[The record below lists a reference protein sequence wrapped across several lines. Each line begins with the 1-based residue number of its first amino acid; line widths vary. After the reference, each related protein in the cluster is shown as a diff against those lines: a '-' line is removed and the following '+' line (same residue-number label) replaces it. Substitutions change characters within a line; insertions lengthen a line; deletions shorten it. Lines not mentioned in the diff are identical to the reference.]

1 MKDLEEDASS
11 REDGRRLTFESE
23 FFWGPVLRSDP
34 SIRPKHFGART
45 SADARDH
52 VAPPSQVSQGAQELR
67 RGDRAREGCDQLL
80 PGTSRP
86 APNTRRPESV
96 AFHCSAGTHT
106 QTQPCT
112 SGRHP
117 CPRAAVASRSFA
129 RSRRR
134 RAERVRSG
142 DDDVA
147 SGGGARIVHRRRG
160 ARAVLHVADAPVI
173 EMNARS
179 ASNSTPEHRSE
190 DPDLTPPFPRP
201 YPIQTQSCKRSRLK
215 RFFSPGRAC
224 CSDCLKVR
232 ARPTRPAPPRPPARP
247 TAHFSLVR
255 WFGPAHLFVR

>member
-1 MKDLEEDASS
+1 MNQQDT
-11 REDGRRLTFESE
+11 RRRLIVTTPLVQ
-23 FFWGPVLRSDP
+23 GRS
-34 SIRPKHFGART
+34 T
-45 SADARDH
+45 SGR
-52 VAPPSQVSQGAQELR
+52 APPRTRETMSPPHRKFPKALKNCAEVIELGKDAISYCLVRRAPRQTLAAPSRSHLIAQR
-67 RGDRAREGCDQLL
+67 RAVWD
-80 PGTSRP
+80 
-86 APNTRRPESV
+86 
-96 AFHCSAGTHT
+96 HT
-106 QTQPCT
+106 KCT
-112 SGRHP
+112 SGRQP

-190 DPDLTPPFPRP
+190 DPALTPPLPRP

-232 ARPTRPAPPRPPARP
+232 ARPTRPAPPPADP
-247 TAHFSLVR
+247 TDSPFLICSVNITSSVKLPIR
-255 WFGPAHLFVR
+255 K